1 MIIKKV
7 QIFIDRLYYRSN
19 QVMRYLQC
27 ILILYRWLNSMLSR
41 SLHIKVGSRLAF

>member
-19 QVMRYLQC
+19 QVMYAIPAVYFNFIQVA
-27 ILILYRWLNSMLSR
+27 
-41 SLHIKVGSRLAF
+41 K